1 MIASSFFFNFILS
14 YFFIFLETANE
25 DLSDA
30 RKSSDDK
37 ERSHGEECSTNQN
50 NFKSNFR
57 IKFRHSELSF
67 NGDGRKRNKMVRF
80 VEAKRRNCVPVV
92 VEKPKRNCAKNV
104 DEKLKSD
111 DAVLFLK
118 TVLDQPPKPEAEK
131 NRGEVFEDGK
141 LTELDVN

>member
-1 MIASSFFFNFILS
+1 MLQVCTSFCL
-14 YFFIFLETANE
+14 YIFLETANE

-30 RKSSDDK
+30 GKNNDDK

-67 NGDGRKRNKMVRF
+67 NRDGRKRNKMVRF

-92 VEKPKRNCAKNV
+92 AEKPKRNCAKNV

-131 NRGEVFEDGK
+131 NRGEVPEDGK